1 MGRAGTGPWPS
12 AEDAAVGEEVGLPP
26 EHVEVQLSPLEASI
40 LVPLLSSAPKSV
52 FSHPI
57 HFFGCC
63 LQVVSG
69 TLEKW
74 SKQPI
79 GGYETSS
86 SPLISR
92 GAETF
97 LCIIV
102 CHSMTQPPLLLWLE
116 AGQPS
121 SLSQSPWLVRG
132 KESRA

>member
-69 TLEKW
+69 SLEEW

-79 GGYETSS
+79 GGYETIQQLPSDQQRKLRRFSASS
-86 SPLISR
+86 FVIP
-92 GAETF
+92 
-97 LCIIV
+97 
-102 CHSMTQPPLLLWLE
+102 
-116 AGQPS
+116 
-121 SLSQSPWLVRG
+121 
-132 KESRA
+132 